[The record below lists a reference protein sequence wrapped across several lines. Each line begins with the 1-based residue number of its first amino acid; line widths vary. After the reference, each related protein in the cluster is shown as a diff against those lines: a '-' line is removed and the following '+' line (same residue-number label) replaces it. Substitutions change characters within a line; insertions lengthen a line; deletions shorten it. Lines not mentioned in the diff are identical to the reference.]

1 MSPEEFGQRM
11 VELMPRLM
19 RGIARHESN
28 YLSKG
33 KITLPQMWVLEHLSR
48 SNRCPMNELARSFGI
63 SRPAATGLMDRLIAQ
78 GLAIRADDPKDRR
91 VVRVSITPKGK
102 RIVSNVWEEKR
113 RTFSKVFGK
122 ISANDRTAYLK
133 ILERVVETLVD

>member
-1 MSPEEFGQRM
+1 MSPEEFGKRM

-48 SNRCPMNELARSFGI
+48 RNNCPMNKLARSFGI

-78 GLAIRADDPKDRR
+78 GLAKRADDPKDRR
-91 VVRVSITPKGK
+91 IVRVSITPKGK
-102 RIVSNVWEEKR
+102 RIVSNIWEEKR
-113 RTFSKVFGK
+113 RTFSAVFGK
-122 ISANDRTAYLK
+122 ISENDRTAYLK
-133 ILERVVETLVD
+133 ILERVVETLAD